1 MDIPDE
7 YKILDVRTSKDFK
20 DKTISN
26 YLRKDVLAAFQKS
39 LLNGKIEDSC
49 NWAVELVCSG
59 QIDKVYDKFLIY
71 INKYIN
77 TNNLDLLKFFYSR
90 YNSYIIFKKI
100 VNNDL
105 VKLRNYQ
112 NIRNH
117 IAELCCLISL
127 SSKNKAIGLVRITE
141 DHFNTEFIK
150 SKFRADND
158 KYIEKYCRAGDTEES
173 KIILNEFIY
182 NLDIKNYDNCLY
194 WISWIFEWEKV
205 NIKKNKEYK
214 CGYRKINNVDEKTLT
229 DVIWFIWEIILN
241 YRKCEYIMYL
251 FKMFKFNYKAS
262 SKSRKMPL
270 LLFAIKIHLD
280 FNSKDY
286 NMGKNIYENN
296 INVIV
301 QVIGNIN
308 KIYKEHKKFEEND
321 SKKFYEKIHES
332 NLIGHNK
339 IMEDAKNDTNRK
351 KNNEICEKSVKKM
364 DTMGKLDSLLLRNM
378 SNR

>member
-1 MDIPDE
+1 
-7 YKILDVRTSKDFK
+7 
-20 DKTISN
+20 
-26 YLRKDVLAAFQKS
+26 
-39 LLNGKIEDSC
+39 
-49 NWAVELVCSG
+49 
-59 QIDKVYDKFLIY
+59 
-71 INKYIN
+71 
-77 TNNLDLLKFFYSR
+77 
-90 YNSYIIFKKI
+90 
-100 VNNDL
+100 
-105 VKLRNYQ
+105 
-112 NIRNH
+112 
-117 IAELCCLISL
+117 
-127 SSKNKAIGLVRITE
+127 
-141 DHFNTEFIK
+141 
-150 SKFRADND
+150 
-158 KYIEKYCRAGDTEES
+158 
-173 KIILNEFIY
+173 
-182 NLDIKNYDNCLY
+182 
-194 WISWIFEWEKV
+194 
-205 NIKKNKEYK
+205 
-214 CGYRKINNVDEKTLT
+214 
-229 DVIWFIWEIILN
+229 
-241 YRKCEYIMYL
+241 
-251 FKMFKFNYKAS
+251 MFKFNYKAS

-308 KIYKEHKKFEEND
+308 KIYKERKKFEEND